1 MELMMLKQRS
11 LLAVLLFVALVS
23 FAPAQV
29 KAQSKTQPQKQA
41 SGHVPTPSEF
51 LGFEVGADRKLAD
64 YRQIVSYLKAV
75 AAASD
80 RVEIQVLGKTTLGEE
95 MIMAVISSPDNLRN
109 KEKYKEIARKLADPR
124 GLSKEQIDALASEG
138 KTIFLLTCNI
148 HSDEI
153 GSSQMAMEWAYKLAT
168 AQDEETKRRL
178 STSIVLL
185 VPSLNPDG
193 QIMVTEWYRKYVGT
207 KYEGGRMPYLYHHY
221 VGHDDNRDWYMLTQI
236 ETKNVNRMVYHEWF
250 PQFWLDEH
258 QMGTTGPR
266 IYIPPNADPVAK
278 LVNPL
283 VHRGNNL
290 MGAAM
295 GWRLEEA
302 GKSGVIYGYSFD
314 AYWPGGTR
322 NTGWWKN
329 MYGVLT
335 EVASARIATPIEI
348 SPTELQGG
356 SKGLITYE
364 QQINFPNPW
373 PGGVWRLR
381 DIMDYELL
389 VSDAALETV
398 SKYRPELLRGVASMA
413 THAVES
419 ADASEYWRIPIEDQ
433 RDPIAA
439 GHLADLMREHGV
451 EVRIS
456 GDKKSYLIP
465 SAQPYDRFVE
475 EMMGVQRYPEVHP
488 APGSGILEPYDVAAW
503 SLPLMMGVR
512 AEKVRVT
519 RAEQSAATKPEETNW
534 LEWPSLTGVGK
545 YYAIA
550 LKQNEVFDLAN
561 QMLKTERQ
569 VFISRKPNETPVLIV
584 VDPPQAI
591 PLPANASE
599 QQKISTGHPLLQAS
613 AGKRGLRLH
622 AIPDLPRDAVPLKA
636 ARVGLYK
643 SYVASIDEG
652 WTRFLL
658 EQYQFNVKNIENKE
672 VKAGNLNAAYDVIIV
687 PDSTREIIVE
697 GRQSREGYTEEFPPE
712 YVGGV
717 GKEGLR
723 ALRDFVDKGGTLIT
737 LARASEIVMGEE
749 FNLPVRNTLAGA
761 TERGRGVQ
769 TADFNIPGS
778 LLRVYVDTNHP
789 VGYGMPT
796 EIAAFYD
803 GPIAFQTSAPTP
815 DVQRSVIAWY
825 PDDAKDILISGY
837 AHGAE
842 RLERKAAVV
851 SFTRGK
857 GKIVMFGFRVQHRAQ
872 TEGTFQ
878 MLFNAIYWGAM

>member
-1 MELMMLKQRS
+1 MLRQKS
-11 LLAVLLFVALVS
+11 LAVVVLTLGLFFSMALP
-23 FAPAQV
+23 APAQT
-29 KAQSKTQPQKQA
+29 APEPKTKV

-64 YRQIVSYLKAV
+64 YRQISAYFKAL
-75 AAASD
+75 AGASG
-80 RVEIQVLGKTTLGEE
+80 RVQFKVLGKTTMGEE
-95 MIMAVISSPDNLRN
+95 MFMAVISSEENLRN
-109 KEKYKEIARKLADPR
+109 QEKYKTIARKLADPR
-124 GLSKEQIDALASEG
+124 GLSKEQIDALAAEG

-178 STSIVLL
+178 GTSIVLL

-193 QIMVTEWYRKYVGT
+193 ETMVTEWYRKYVGT
-207 KYEGGRMPYLYHHY
+207 KYEGGRMPYLYHKY
-221 VGHDDNRDWYMLTQI
+221 VGHDDNRDWYALTQI
-236 ETKNVNRMVYHEWF
+236 ETRNVNQMVYHEWF

-290 MGAAM
+290 MGATM

-381 DIMDYELL
+381 DIMDYELT

-398 SKYRPELLRGVASMA
+398 SKFRQELLRGVASMA
-413 THAVES
+413 MHAVES
-419 ADASEYWRIPIEDQ
+419 ADAQDYWRIPIDDQ
-433 RDPIAA
+433 RDPIVATRLAA
-439 GHLADLMREHGV
+439 LMIEHGV
-451 EVRIS
+451 EVRLS
-456 GDKKSYLIP
+456 GDKKSFLIP
-465 SAQPYDRFVE
+465 TAQPYDRFVE
-475 EMMGVQRYPEVHP
+475 EMLGVQRYPEVHP

-503 SLPLMMGVR
+503 SLPLMMGVKAER
-512 AEKVRVT
+512 TRLSQNEAAAATAIKEVPWPSGGFAGNSKYYSIADHQNNAFALANAMQKAGGQVFVVRDNNRAPMMIFAANAQLAANAEKLHLRLQ
-519 RAEQSAATKPEETNW
+519 ALSD
-534 LEWPSLTGVGK
+534 LPSNAV
-545 YYAIA
+545 A
-550 LKQNEVFDLAN
+550 LKSV
-561 QMLKTERQ
+561 
-569 VFISRKPNETPVLIV
+569 
-584 VDPPQAI
+584 
-591 PLPANASE
+591 
-599 QQKISTGHPLLQAS
+599 
-613 AGKRGLRLH
+613 
-622 AIPDLPRDAVPLKA
+622 
-636 ARVGLYK
+636 RVGLYK
-643 SYVASIDEG
+643 PYIASMDEG

-658 EQYQFNVKNIENKE
+658 ENYGFNVKNIENKE

-697 GRQSREGYTEEFPPE
+697 GRTSRDGYAEEFPPE
-712 YVGGV
+712 YTGGI

-737 LARASEIVMGEE
+737 LARSSEIVMGEE
-749 FNLPVRNTLAGA
+749 FNLPVRNILAGSA
-761 TERGRGVQ
+761 ERGRGVQ
-769 TADFNIPGS
+769 TAEFNIPGS

-789 VGYGMPT
+789 VGYGMPK
-796 EIAAFYD
+796 EVAAFYD
-803 GPIAFQTSAPTP
+803 GPIAFQTSAPAP
-815 DVQRSVIAWY
+815 DIERNVIAWY

-857 GKIVMFGFRVQHRAQ
+857 GKVVMFGFRVQHRAQ

-878 MLFNAIYWGAM
+878 MLFNAIYWGGM